1 MAAYAGRRLALGLV
15 VVWGLTVVTFLLARV
30 VPGDPAARWA
40 GPHATAEEIE
50 RAREELGLDRPIW
63 AQYGLYLAE
72 LARGDLGVSIRTHQ
86 PVRDDIRAF
95 LPASLELT
103 LAGMAIAVVLGVPL
117 GVAAAV
123 REGRWVDHLT
133 RVLSVGGVS
142 MPTFWLA
149 MILQLVFFK
158 ELHLLP
164 LSGRIDTMTPLIHP
178 VRTITGSYLVDGLL
192 AGDWP
197 VVRDAAAHLALPAV
211 TLSAYPMGL
220 IVRMLRSSLI
230 EVLGEDYVR
239 TARAAGF
246 AERVVVYRYAL
257 RNALAP
263 ALTVVAL
270 TFAYSLTGTFLIESV
285 FDWPGLGAYAALAV
299 LTNDYPAIVGVTI
312 VVAVFYVGL
321 NLAVDLAQAF
331 LDPRVRKAVVR

>member
-1 MAAYAGRRLALGLV
+1 MAAYVGRRLVFGLV
-15 VVWGLTVVTFLLARV
+15 VVWGLTVVTFVLARV

-40 GPHATAEEIE
+40 GPHATAEEIA
-50 RAREELGLDRPIW
+50 RARSELGLDRPVW
-63 AQYGLYLAE
+63 VQYGLYLAE

-86 PVRDDIRAF
+86 PVAADIGAF

-103 LAGMAIAVVLGVPL
+103 VAGVAIAVVLGVPL
-117 GVAAAV
+117 GVAAAT
-123 REGRWVDHLT
+123 RRGRWPDHLT
-133 RVLSVGGVS
+133 RLLSVGGVS

-164 LSGRIDTMTPLIHP
+164 LSGRIETMTPILHP
-178 VRTITGSYLVDGLL
+178 LRPVTGSYLVDGLI

-197 VVRDAAAHLALPAV
+197 VVRDAAAHLALPAL
-211 TLSAYPMGL
+211 TLAAYPLGL

-230 EVLGEDYVR
+230 ETLGEDYVR

-263 ALTVVAL
+263 TLTVVAL

-285 FDWPGLGAYAALAV
+285 FDWPGLGAYAAEAV
-299 LTNDYPAIVGVTI
+299 ITNDYPAIVGVTI
-312 VVAVFYVGL
+312 VVAVVYVAL
-321 NLAVDLAQAF
+321 NLAVDLLQAF
-331 LDPRVRKAVVR
+331 LDPRVRKAVAR

>member
-331 LDPRVRKAVVR
+331 LDPRVRKGVVR